1 MDAIEAIKG
10 RRSIRKYK
18 DQKVDRELMTEVVD
32 SARWAPSWGNFQVAR
47 WTLVDD
53 PDLINRL
60 ASEGVDG
67 FVYNISTLRNAKGV
81 AVLSFVKGKS
91 GKLEEGTAYSAG
103 EEKAWEVFDAG
114 LACQSFLLA
123 AYAKGI
129 GTCVMGVIND
139 ESIAKIVNL
148 PPEETVAALIVYGYP
163 EGKVNPPPRKKVQ
176 NIMRFAE

>member
-10 RRSIRKYK
+10 RRSIRKYT
-18 DQKVDRELMTEVVD
+18 DQKVDRELMAEIID

-53 PDLINRL
+53 PNMIGRL
-60 ASEGVDG
+60 AADGVNG
-67 FVYNISTLRNAKGV
+67 FAYNASTLINAKGV

-91 GKLEEGTAYSAG
+91 GKLGDEADYSTN
-103 EEKAWEVFDAG
+103 KNSDWEVFDAG

-129 GTCVMGVIND
+129 GTCVLGVIDD
-139 ESIAKIVNL
+139 ESISKIVTL
-148 PPEETVAALIVYGYP
+148 PAEETVAALIVYGYP
-163 EGKVNPPPRKKVQ
+163 DGKVTPPPRKKVEE
-176 NIMRFAE
+176 IMRFAE